1 MLISAKALEVWRLND
16 FGLGFGLL
24 VLATRLSVLLVGGTS
39 ESVLLVGVES
49 LRLELEFER
58 KLLVLVKALASGLN
72 DVSITF
78 KVIETIDGDLEDLA
92 VDWPGTERSD
102 PKTGEI
108 VGDRDSPSIWMDGLF
123 RNMRFMLDEI
133 S

>member
-1 MLISAKALEVWRLND
+1 MTLVGALVGVYFRKHGECESL
-16 FGLGFGLL
+16 
-24 VLATRLSVLLVGGTS
+24 LLVGGAR
-39 ESVLLVGVES
+39 ESFLLVGVES
-49 LRLELEFER
+49 LRFKLEFER
-58 KLLVLVKALASGLN
+58 KLLVLVKALASEGVSGLN

-108 VGDRDSPSIWMDGLF
+108 VGDRDSPCIWIDALF
-123 RNMRFMLDEI
+123 RNMRFKLDEI